1 MRCPRRTRPSRHG
14 AGLDEAVLNPFR
26 SPAASAPPAGYM
38 HETENRA
45 DEPSLTDVADLF
57 WHAGNFRFRRGK
69 TLQATQNDWETET
82 GTNIGDE
89 REEGGEV
96 CRSGLCRHV
105 LSGLLRPEPGP
116 GPAQPR
122 ASHAALRLRPA
133 RCAKAGLRPSQDLKR
148 SRAVRTPASLACRPS
163 GLSRPRSRF
172 LLAAPERTCRH
183 RVEPPLR
190 GEKEL
195 EHGRQRQQG
204 DPDWATG

>member
-1 MRCPRRTRPSRHG
+1 MRCPHRTRPSRHG

-26 SPAASAPPAGYM
+26 SPATAAPSTGHM
-38 HETENRA
+38 HETEDRA
-45 DEPSLTDVADLF
+45 DEPSLTGVAGLF
-57 WHAGNFRFRRGK
+57 RQAGNFRIRHGK

-89 REEGGEV
+89 KEEGGEA
-96 CRSGLCRHV
+96 CQSGLCRHV
-105 LSGLLRPEPGP
+105 LSGLLRPEPEP

-133 RCAKAGLRPSQDLKR
+133 RCAKAGLRPSQDPKR

-172 LLAAPERTCRH
+172 LSAAPERTCRH
-183 RVEPPLR
+183 RVEPPLG

-195 EHGRQRQQG
+195 EYGRQRQQG